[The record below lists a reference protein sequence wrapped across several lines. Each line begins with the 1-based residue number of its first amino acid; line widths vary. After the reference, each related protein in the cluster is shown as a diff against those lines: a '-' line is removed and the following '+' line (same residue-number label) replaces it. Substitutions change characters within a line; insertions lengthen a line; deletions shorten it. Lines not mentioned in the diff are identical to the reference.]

1 MRSIF
6 FKFIYIFFYFL
17 TFFIQLRLHVLKFHF
32 IRVLLQKIFCN
43 NIIDIQRNA
52 EVSSTIISQKV
63 NTKI

>member
-1 MRSIF
+1 M
-6 FKFIYIFFYFL
+6 
-17 TFFIQLRLHVLKFHF
+17 RLHVLKFHF

-63 NTKI
+63 NTKIWEGMAVKQEKEVIWKISIENN